1 MAVVSF
7 WALIKIAGLVVV
19 LVVVISF
26 MVVLAAEVKFIPTT
40 LAIVV
45 LFTMISFLISGVELE
60 TSICLAVCGFE
71 VVLKIFKSTRELFV
85 VLVVAAVDV
94 DDDVASVD
102 ETVIKVN
109 VVALAF
115 FEARFWIVDVSATE
129 IFEIGVIILPFWTK
143 LSFVVVVVV
152 VVRFNFSPWSIL
164 VSVKTLPAIVE
175 FEATNEVLEI
185 FKVDTTDSADLAV
198 LINTP

>member
-19 LVVVISF
+19 LVVVIDL
-26 MVVLAAEVKFIPTT
+26 MVVLAAEVKFIFTPTT

-60 TSICLAVCGFE
+60 TSICLVVCGFE
-71 VVLKIFKSTRELFV
+71 VVLKIFKSACELFV
-85 VLVVAAVDV
+85 ALDV

-109 VVALAF
+109 VVALTF